1 MGDKVFFDLRES
13 GFSVYSLKRNGK
25 SWVPLEGVS
34 YPVGEDYSFSVGK
47 GFGRA
52 DESYLSLPLSLLSFR
67 VIELPFSDMGK
78 IRELLPFEI
87 EGLIIGDPKDFVFD
101 ARILGKKDDKFE
113 VLVAYLSKDILRKV
127 LSGLKAAG
135 FDPRA
140 VTSLE
145 LAHILGSLPSGEGVM
160 TRILDPA
167 PLSET
172 DRMRAVSEEMESTTL
187 DLRRDEFVFTADRE
201 KTRSSLKITFVLGVA
216 LLSLFLADTVTT
228 IISVKR
234 ENQSLRDTIRSTYL
248 GMFPGEK
255 RVADEIYQTKAHLKE
270 LNDKKD
276 TYIGVSPLL
285 LLLDLSRISR
295 PGVAFTEVTAERD
308 LIVLKGECA
317 SLSDAQRIKN
327 DLEEFLTGVNISD
340 TKPSAQNRTTF
351 TITAKGRKT

>member
-1 MGDKVFFDLRES
+1 MGDKVFFDLREN
-13 GFSVYSLKRNGK
+13 GVSVYSLKRNGK
-25 SWVPLEGVS
+25 SWVPSEGVS

-47 GFGRA
+47 ELAHGA
-52 DESYLSLPLSLLSFR
+52 ESYLSLPLSLLSFR

-87 EGLIIGDPKDFVFD
+87 EGLIIGDPKDFIFD
-101 ARILGKKDDKFE
+101 ACILGKKDDKFE
-113 VLVAYLSKDILRKV
+113 VLVAYLSKDVLRKV
-127 LSGLKAAG
+127 LNGVKAAG

-145 LAHILGSLPSGEGVM
+145 LACILGSSTSGDGVM
-160 TRILDPA
+160 AGILNPA
-167 PLSET
+167 PVSET
-172 DRMRAVSEEMESTTL
+172 DRVRSLSQEMENTTL

-201 KTRSSLKITFVLGVA
+201 RTRSSLKITLVLGAAV
-216 LLSLFLADTVTT
+216 LIIFLVHAATT
-228 IISVKR
+228 IISLKS
-234 ENQSLRDTIRSTYL
+234 ENQSLRDSIRRTYL

-270 LNDKKD
+270 LSDKKD
-276 TYIGVSPLL
+276 TYVGVSPLL
-285 LLLDLSRISR
+285 LLLDLSRVAR
-295 PGVAFTEVTAERD
+295 PGVSFTEVTADRE

-317 SLSDAQRIKN
+317 SLSDAQRIKD
-327 DLEEFLTGVNISD
+327 DLGTFLTGVNISD